1 MKKYSLL
8 LFLFVIAFSNC
19 EKDDICVEATTPM
32 LIIKFYDYTNP
43 ENSKL
48 VNSLT
53 VWANEKDNLYNNE
66 QLDSIVIP
74 LNLNE
79 NYTLYKFQSG
89 SDIDSVNIAYER
101 KDIFVSRSCGYKTV
115 FENLTIETTDTWIKD
130 YLINN
135 STIENETN
143 THINIYH

>member
-1 MKKYSLL
+1 MKKYSIL
-8 LFLFVIAFSNC
+8 LFIIIIAFSNC

-32 LIIKFYDYTNP
+32 LIIKFYDFTNP
-43 ENSKL
+43 ENSKE

-53 VWANEKDNLYNNE
+53 VWANEKDSIYNKVP
-66 QLDSIVIP
+66 LDSIVIP
-74 LNLNE
+74 LNLNG
-79 NYTLYKFQSG
+79 NNTIYKFQSG
-89 SDIDSVNIAYER
+89 TEIDTINIAYER

-135 STIENETN
+135 STIENEAN